1 MRRIDW
7 LTVVLCFCTCVEARA
22 QSTFDVFKN
31 KIERDFSAF
40 QKEKEEDF
48 NAFRKR
54 INEEYAL
61 FMEKSWKEFEGMK
74 GIPVPEEDEPVPPV
88 VYPEEDKDKP
98 IKDDRKPFEEII
110 PIVKPDPQPSPVV
123 PIEEEPL
130 PRDVYFSFNFFGT
143 DLKVRLDE
151 NKHRFRLS
159 RCDEP
164 AIAKAWNLLSTDA
177 YNNVISD
184 CLQIRQAHRLCD
196 WAYLL
201 MLRDLAKAFFRE
213 MDNEAALF
221 TAFLYCQS
229 GYKMRLAY
237 ADNRLYL
244 LYASEHSIYEKV
256 YWEVDGEKYYPL
268 DCDLRQLYICQ
279 AEFPNEKPL
288 SLFVGAEQLLS
299 VRLSSRR
306 ALRSERFEEV
316 KVSVNV
322 NKNLIDFYG
331 SYPTSMINGDFG
343 TRWVMYANTPLSQQA
358 KDSFYPSLRGTIAGE
373 SQFTAVSKLLNF
385 VQTAFVYEYDD
396 KVWGCDR
403 AFFAEE
409 TLYYPYCDCE
419 DRSILFSRLVRDLL
433 DMRVVL
439 IYYPGHLATAV
450 RFSEDVKGD
459 YLLID
464 GERYVICDPTYIGA
478 PVGKTMPGMDNANA
492 KVLLLDRM

>member
-1 MRRIDW
+1 MGKIKW
-7 LTVVLCFCTCVEARA
+7 LIVVLCACASAQA
-22 QSTFDVFKN
+22 QSTFEEFRN
-31 KIERDFSAF
+31 RIERDFSAF

-48 NAFRKR
+48 NAFREK
-54 INEEYAL
+54 INKEYAL
-61 FMEKSWKEFEGMK
+61 LLEKSWKEFEGMK
-74 GIPVPEEDEPVPPV
+74 GIPVPEEDKPVPPV
-88 VYPEEDKDKP
+88 IYPEEDKDQT
-98 IKDDRKPFEEII
+98 IKDNRKPFEEII
-110 PIVKPDPQPSPVV
+110 PIVKPEPQPSPVV

-130 PRDVYFSFNFFGT
+130 PRDVYFSFKFFGT
-143 DLKVRLDE
+143 DLKVRLDKD
-151 NKHRFRLS
+151 KHYFRLS
-159 RCDEP
+159 HCDEP
-164 AIAKAWNLLSTDA
+164 SIAKAWNILSTDA
-177 YNNVISD
+177 YNSVIND
-184 CLQIRQAHRLCD
+184 CLHIRQSYRLCD

-201 MLRDLAKAFFRE
+201 MLRDLSKAFFKG
-213 MDNEAALF
+213 MDNEATLF

-237 ADNRLYL
+237 ADDHLYL
-244 LYASEHSIYEKV
+244 LYASKHSIYEKV
-256 YWEVDGEKYYPL
+256 YWTVDGEMYYPL

-288 SLFVGAEQLLS
+288 SLLVEDEQLLS
-299 VRLSSRR
+299 AHLSPQRT
-306 ALRSERFEEV
+306 LCSERFEDV

-322 NKNLIDFYG
+322 NKNLVDFYD
-331 SYPTSMINGDFG
+331 SYPTSMINEDFG

-358 KDSFYPSLRGTIAGE
+358 KDSFYPSLREAIAGD
-373 SQFTAVSKLLNF
+373 SQFMAVNKLLNF

-396 KVWGCDR
+396 KVWGGDR

-433 DMRVVL
+433 DMKAVL

-450 RFSEDVKGD
+450 RFSEEVKGD
-459 YLLID
+459 YLLIN

-478 PVGKTMPGMDNANA
+478 PVGRTMPKMDNMSA